1 MPHDMEEN
9 KAIQEVVPCLT
20 AKSMCFP
27 GLCAAFSADMEGR
40 CSWSCWRLID
50 CMQLIDLMET
60 LLKEEA
66 KGHGDPINRAIL
78 CSLAAATL
86 QSIGDPSPVS

>member
-1 MPHDMEEN
+1 
-9 KAIQEVVPCLT
+9 
-20 AKSMCFP
+20 
-27 GLCAAFSADMEGR
+27 
-40 CSWSCWRLID
+40 
-50 CMQLIDLMET
+50 MQLIDLMET